1 MQLQSCVYRV
11 RFFYQ
16 LLMLL
21 IYALLSL
28 SAQAIG
34 IYDVSLKQAQQVFS
48 GITQIGDI
56 DKEIWARPAFSN
68 GQLVGYLFLSNEIAP
83 IPAYSGKPVAVLIG
97 LTLDARIV
105 GIDILSRLF
114 GKACCCA
121 DWVDFGCTNCWH
133 RHPFPL
139 IRESLLLC

>member
-68 GQLVGYLFLSNEIAP
+68 G
-83 IPAYSGKPVAVLIG
+83 
-97 LTLDARIV
+97 
-105 GIDILSRLF
+105 
-114 GKACCCA
+114 
-121 DWVDFGCTNCWH
+121 
-133 RHPFPL
+133 
-139 IRESLLLC
+139 